1 MTLCQRHPYHE
12 GMTGLLPSS
21 APVAARTRRRP
32 QDAERE
38 ILDAAER
45 LLRQAS
51 VADLSVASVMARTG
65 LGRSSFYVYFNDVTE
80 LLRRLTERLEGEF
93 FEVSSV
99 WLADDSGLD
108 TLDAARRSTEGIV
121 DVYVR
126 HGPVLR
132 ALADAAATRPEVA
145 DIFRY
150 GVIDHFIDAVERRCA
165 QQHARGHIP
174 HPIPRGVCRALV
186 LMTERFLAE
195 TLGGHESED
204 VRTTA
209 DTLHTIWARV
219 LYGREALPLPVDG

>member
-1 MTLCQRHPYHE
+1 MTHLTSTSAA
-12 GMTGLLPSS
+12 GTS
-21 APVAARTRRRP
+21 APGAASRTRRRP

-38 ILDAAER
+38 ILDAAEH
-45 LLRQAS
+45 LLRETS

-65 LGRSSFYVYFNDVTE
+65 LGRSSFYVYFPDVTA
-80 LLRRLTERLEGEF
+80 LLGRLAERLEGEF

-108 TLDAARRSTEGIV
+108 ELDAARRSTEGIV
-121 DVYVR
+121 AVYVR

-150 GVIDHFIDAVERRCA
+150 GVIDHFIDAVDRRCR
-165 QQHARGHIP
+165 QQHVLGRIP
-174 HPIPRGVCRALV
+174 HPIPRDICRALV
-186 LMTERFLAE
+186 LMTEQFLAE
-195 TLGGHESED
+195 TLGGQETED
-204 VRTTA
+204 PRATA

-219 LYGREALPLPVDG
+219 LYGREALPRPDTGHRLAGS